1 MPFPGGGDGF
11 QSFTNILPPKGTPG
25 QFRGAN
31 IRANVV
37 GGPYRFLAPAS
48 GCQVGIAAW
57 ANPVTGLATNYL
69 TSNAALGF
77 VHHAGQG
84 LITDFL
90 GFQSMLIPQGLPV
103 TVMNQ
108 GSFWGLFTGG
118 TPGNAV
124 YANPLSGLLTA
135 GPSGTGVTVAI
146 PTTAS
151 INANV
156 LTLAAAIT
164 GVAAN
169 QMLTDALGM
178 LPAGTYIASGS
189 GETWTLANQFGATI
203 PNINASTPGE
213 TFTAFGLQQTPFFL
227 ETNVTPDISVA
238 ASTLTVPTT
247 PSVFSTLTT
256 TTANG
261 FANVQAGM
269 WLYSS
274 AGGVPL
280 SADIQVIQVVSST
293 SLIVTGSTYSFSAQN
308 ASFTQGQLGGISS
321 WSTAWS

>member
-84 LITDFL
+84 LITNFL
-90 GFQSMLIPQGLPV
+90 GFASMTIPQGLPV

-118 TPGNAV
+118 GAGGNAV
-124 YANPLSGLLTA
+124 YANPLNGVLTA
-135 GPSGTGVTVAI
+135 GASGTGVTVAI
-146 PTTAS
+146 PNTAS
-151 INANV
+151 ITSSV
-156 LTLAAAIT
+156 LTVVSGT
-164 GVAAN
+164 GLAAN
-169 QMLTDALGM
+169 QMLTDAAGL
-178 LPAGTYIASGS
+178 LPEGTYIASGS
-189 GETWTLANQFGATI
+189 GTSWTLANLFGTTI
-203 PNINASTPGE
+203 PNVAASTT
-213 TFTAFGLQQTPFFL
+213 TFTAFGEQQTSFFL
-227 ETNVTPDISVA
+227 ETNVVADISQTCSLATPV
-238 ASTLTVPTT
+238 S
-247 PSVFSTLTT
+247 PSVFSVMTV
-256 TTANG
+256 ANS
-261 FANVQAGM
+261 AVLQPGM
-269 WLYSS
+269 WVYSS
-274 AGGVPL
+274 AGGVPI
-280 SADIQVIQVVSST
+280 SADIQIIEIISST
-293 SLIVTGSTYSFSAQN
+293 SVLVTGSTYSFTSQS